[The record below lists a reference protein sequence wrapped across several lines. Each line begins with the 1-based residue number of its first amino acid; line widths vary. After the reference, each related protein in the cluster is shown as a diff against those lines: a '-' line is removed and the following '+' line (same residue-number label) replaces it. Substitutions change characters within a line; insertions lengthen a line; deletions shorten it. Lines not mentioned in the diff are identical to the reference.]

1 VLNFLQQPFPF
12 LHKRK
17 YLLFWVLELLI
28 LVTLFE
34 YFVEPFTRTYSEHK
48 YPYIIICL
56 FHATEVTL
64 VYLIVFV
71 VVQYSKH
78 KAKWRYID
86 EAKYVALM
94 LFLIGLGN
102 FFIRDLIY
110 NADNWR
116 WIIFW
121 EEMAHGWIAGG
132 LFYLLVIN
140 LNKMILKRTA
150 TGSSNEPVSKIKIS
164 SPVASDSFQV
174 DPKEVIAIKA
184 DGNYVIFYCENEE
197 KMIRQTL
204 DNIESQ
210 LKDHQQIIRTHR
222 AYLVNTR
229 HIVNASG
236 NSAGYQLT
244 LENLDFR
251 VPVSRSKTETYLA
264 AISED

>member
-48 YPYIIICL
+48 YSYFIICL

-86 EAKYVALM
+86 EAKYVVLM

-110 NADNWR
+110 DANNWR
-116 WIIFW
+116 WEILW
-121 EEMAHGWIAGG
+121 VEMIHGWIAGG
-132 LFYLLVIN
+132 LFYLLIIN
-140 LNKMILKRTA
+140 LNRLLFQEKELTQTGTA
-150 TGSSNEPVSKIKIS
+150 EKIQITAQ
-164 SPVASDSFQV
+164 VASDSFMV
-174 DPKEVIAIKA
+174 NPDDILAIKS
-184 DGNYVIFYCENEE
+184 DGNYAIIYFKTGE

-210 LKDHQQIIRTHR
+210 LKDHQQFIRTHR

-229 HIVNASG
+229 YIVNASG
-236 NSAGYQLT
+236 NSAGYLLT